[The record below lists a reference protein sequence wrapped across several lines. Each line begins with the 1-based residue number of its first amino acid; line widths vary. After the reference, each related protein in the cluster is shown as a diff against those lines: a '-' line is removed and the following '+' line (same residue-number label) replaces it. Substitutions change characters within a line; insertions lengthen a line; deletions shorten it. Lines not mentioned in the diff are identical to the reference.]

1 VYERA
6 DSAAL
11 EFRTAGSEQ
20 YPAWVNYLLAFDVKY
35 RQRRLHFLIEG
46 QNRLY
51 GLLDQER
58 FKDLNPQVVD
68 RLKREFYLR
77 LDALRRR
84 EDPSYYSQA
93 TRDLIVEIFPT
104 VPTASEVKSL
114 RAYAT
119 AFVAAHLSKLDRL
132 IERLALEID
141 LKASTRELDDLLAA
155 LDLREWHAD
164 ARREVLI
171 NYLGFPFWDVLAL
184 PVTGGREVGE
194 LNEILVDRISPQDVQ
209 TLKGFQGIE
218 SLRGIGFGHFAA
230 FFSRAYRENDYLLG
244 RLHAADRLIE
254 IVCDSAGMEAM
265 GDQLNKTAYK
275 KKAFISILDSEEK
288 HLRYSKELIDAL
300 RRCVAGIDA

>member
-1 VYERA
+1 
-6 DSAAL
+6 
-11 EFRTAGSEQ
+11 
-20 YPAWVNYLLAFDVKY
+20 
-35 RQRRLHFLIEG
+35 
-46 QNRLY
+46 
-51 GLLDQER
+51 
-58 FKDLNPQVVD
+58 LN
-68 RLKREFYLR
+68 
-77 LDALRRR
+77 
-84 EDPSYYSQA
+84 
-93 TRDLIVEIFPT
+93 
-104 VPTASEVKSL
+104 
-114 RAYAT
+114 
-119 AFVAAHLSKLDRL
+119 KLDRL
-132 IERLALEID
+132 IEQLALEID

-244 RLHAADRLIE
+244 RLHAADRLME

-288 HLRYSKELIDAL
+288 HLRHSKELIDAL